1 MDTSYSD
8 KIAALLGSHLE
19 RRSKVFTPQVH
30 ESSRPLEPTNK
41 DTFVFMDGLPTDDE
55 ISNRTL
61 IQVLVTTDNKNPIKR
76 LL

>member
-8 KIAALLGSHLE
+8 KIAALLRSHLE

-30 ESSRPLEPTNK
+30 ESSRPLEPTNE
-41 DTFVFMDGLPTDDE
+41 DTFVFMDRLPDDDE
-55 ISNRTL
+55 VSDRSFIPD
-61 IQVLVTTDNKNPIKR
+61 LVTTNNNTPTER